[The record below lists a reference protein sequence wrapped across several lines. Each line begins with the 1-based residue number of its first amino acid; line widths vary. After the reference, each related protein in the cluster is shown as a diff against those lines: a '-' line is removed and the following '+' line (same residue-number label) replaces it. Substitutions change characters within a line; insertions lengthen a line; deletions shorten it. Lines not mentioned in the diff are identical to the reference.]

1 MRNVIINYR
10 SRLTSY
16 VVAIFLLCGLPMTG
30 TIAGNELNNVAFPE
44 KFMIRLS
51 SYHVND
57 ADTDIKV
64 FSSAGVGTGVNF
76 DKDLGGENSVTI
88 PRIDAYYRFNAN
100 HRIDFSS
107 FRTERDGLKTIDI
120 DIVLGDQSFVVGDSV
135 ESKIKFS
142 LTRLGYAYSFYH
154 SPNVELSLTAGL
166 NINSYDFE
174 YSLASDA
181 SSSSSDAS
189 GPLPT
194 FGLRL
199 AYKISPK
206 WSLRYVSETFFIE
219 IDDAL
224 KGTLLN
230 YELDVEYRLN
240 NSFVLGAGIARTST
254 DLDVDDGDWEGSIS
268 DSNRGL
274 LVYGAYYF

>member
-1 MRNVIINYR
+1 MRCFIMNYR
-10 SRLTSY
+10 SRLITRL
-16 VVAIFLLCGLPMTG
+16 VAILLLSGLPMTG
-30 TIAGNELNNVAFPE
+30 TLAANELNNLAFPE

-57 ADTDIKV
+57 ADTDITV
-64 FSSAGVGTGVNF
+64 FSSSGIGTGINF
-76 DKDLGGENSVTI
+76 NKDLDGENSVTI

-120 DIVLGDQSFVVGDSV
+120 DIDLGDQSFVVGDRLDTQ
-135 ESKIKFS
+135 IKFS

-154 SPNVELSLTAGL
+154 SPSVELSLTAGL
-166 NINSYDFE
+166 NVNSYDFE
-174 YSLASDA
+174 YSLASGG
-181 SSSSSDAS
+181 STSSSDAS

-199 AYKISPK
+199 GYKISPK
-206 WSLRYVSETFFIE
+206 WSLHYVSETFFIE

-254 DLDVDDGDWEGSIS
+254 DLDVDDSDWEGRLT

-274 LVYGAYYF
+274 LIYGAYYF